1 MELAFIIIVNIP
13 ISCYLLYTKN
23 GALKMRAYVKK
34 IIDITI
40 EISGK
45 MLVWEGDP
53 GANIRQVLAMKNG
66 APYNLTRLN
75 LGVHNGSHVDA
86 PLHFLEDG
94 KSIDQFPLSVMV
106 GPAQVVE
113 IDDHIDLI
121 TADVLKTAGIHPET
135 KRLLFKTR
143 NSNYWKKQITIFQ
156 KDYCGV
162 TTDGAQFLANLSLQ
176 LVGIDYLSIS
186 PLSDLEE
193 PHRILMRKD
202 VVILETVNLA
212 GVNPGFYD
220 LYCLPLKLIGCE
232 GAPARVILV
241 S

>member
-1 MELAFIIIVNIP
+1 M
-13 ISCYLLYTKN
+13 
-23 GALKMRAYVKK
+23 KK

-40 EISGK
+40 EITEN
-45 MLVWEGDP
+45 MVVWESDP
-53 GANIRQVLAMKNG
+53 GVKIRQVHAIKNG
-66 APYNLTRLN
+66 DSYNYARLN
-75 LGVHNGSHVDA
+75 FGVHTGSHVDA

-94 KSIDQFPLSVMV
+94 KSMDQFALSAVV

-121 TADVLKTAGIHPET
+121 TADVLKNAGIHPGT

-143 NSNYWKKQITIFQ
+143 NSNYWKKQVPIFQ

-162 TTDGAQFLANLSLQ
+162 TSDGAQFLANLGLQ

-186 PLSDLEE
+186 PFSDLEE

-202 VVILETVNLA
+202 VIILETLNLA
-212 GVNPGFYD
+212 DVNPGFYD